1 MTNAERMAAMV
12 RERHPETWDLMDLA
26 SLLDA
31 AFKAC
36 DEIDPV
42 GENYDGTDCEDAVG
56 ILRTWRANE
65 HGPEGM
71 E

>member
-1 MTNAERMAAMV
+1 MTNAERMASWV
-12 RERHPETWDLMDLA
+12 REHYPAWDIMDQP

-31 AFKAC
+31 AFAAC
-36 DEIDPV
+36 DEIDPT
-42 GENYDGTDCEDAVG
+42 GENYDGTDCDDAVG

-65 HGPEGM
+65 HGPEDA